1 MKKGKA
7 SKAADRAMLALG
19 VAIGTPSVVLLGLA
33 VYAVGHPLSTAT
45 HALVAVLKSSPF

>member
-7 SKAADRAMLALG
+7 SKAADRAMLAVG
-19 VAIGTPSVVLLGLA
+19 VTIGAPCVVLLGWI
-33 VYAVGHPLSTAT
+33 VYAVGHPLSPAT